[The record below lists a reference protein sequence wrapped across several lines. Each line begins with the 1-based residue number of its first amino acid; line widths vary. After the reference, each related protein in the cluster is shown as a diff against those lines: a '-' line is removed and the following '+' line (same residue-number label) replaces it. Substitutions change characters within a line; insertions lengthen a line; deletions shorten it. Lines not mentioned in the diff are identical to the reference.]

1 MYTKIFKNKYN
12 QIKNRMKKVLLSAAV
27 AVAAMVL
34 ASCGGSQSETLI
46 VKGSASKFDSLSY
59 ALGANIA
66 FDVTSQMSDMP
77 FDYQQIKEG
86 FEHGAFGKGD
96 MSAEEALSEL
106 QNYFMSVRPE
116 RMQIVAQRRAEADSL
131 AIAGGKTAEQ
141 VAADNANLKA
151 DADMFVDEAQREL
164 ISYAFGLNLGDNISK
179 AELPIHVYWFNE
191 AVQDVLDSAA
201 KMTNEEAVA
210 FLQNFFT
217 VVRPAQMK
225 ALSKEKLA
233 EVAKKS
239 GVIKTESGL
248 LYRIEDAGDMT
259 IKANDDRDV
268 VKVNY
273 TGRLMRN
280 GNVFDT
286 SRFADRTEEQKAA
299 LEAQGAEGWD
309 QDQPIEFPLNG
320 VIEGWTEGM
329 KFVGKG
335 GKITLWIPA
344 DLAYG
349 ESARGQI
356 QANDALEFY
365 VEVVDVTPFEA
376 PAE

>member
-1 MYTKIFKNKYN
+1 
-12 QIKNRMKKVLLSAAV
+12 MKKVLFSAAV

-34 ASCGGSQSETLI
+34 SSCGGSQSETII

-66 FDVTSQMSDMP
+66 NDVTTQMSDMP
-77 FDYQQIKEG
+77 FDYQQIKKG
-86 FEHGAFGKGD
+86 FEDGALGGGD
-96 MSAEEALSEL
+96 MTAEDALSEL
-106 QNYFMSVRPE
+106 QNYFMTVRPE
-116 RMQIVAQRRAEADSL
+116 RMQIVAQKRAEADSI
-131 AIAGGKTAEQ
+131 AIASGKTPEQ
-141 VAADNANLKA
+141 VAADNALLKA

-164 ISYAFGLNLGDNISK
+164 ISYSFGLNLGDNISNS
-179 AELPIHVYWFNE
+179 ELPIHVYWFNE
-191 AVQDVLDSAA
+191 AIQNVLDADV
-201 KMTNEEAVA
+201 KMTNDEALA
-210 FLQNFFT
+210 FLQNYFT

-225 ALSKEKLA
+225 ALSEEKLA
-233 EVAKKS
+233 EVAKMK

-248 LYRIEDAGDMT
+248 LYRIESEGDMSV
-259 IKANDDRDV
+259 KANDDRDV
-268 VKVNY
+268 IKVNY

-286 SRFADRTEEQKAA
+286 SRFADRTDEQKAA
-299 LEAQGAEGWD
+299 LQAQGNEGWD

-320 VIEGWTEGM
+320 VIKGWTEGM

-335 GKITLWIPA
+335 GSITLWIPSE
-344 DLAYG
+344 LAYG

-356 QANDALEFY
+356 QANDALEFF